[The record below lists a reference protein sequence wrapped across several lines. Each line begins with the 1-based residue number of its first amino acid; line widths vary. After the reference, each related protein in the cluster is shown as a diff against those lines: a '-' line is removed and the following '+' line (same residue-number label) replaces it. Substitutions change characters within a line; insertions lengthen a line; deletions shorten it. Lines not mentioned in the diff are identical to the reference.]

1 MFRSHFKRIE
11 VTEPIIGRSGCTS
24 HAFNNIYHDRQ
35 IIFPTRQSNVMAA
48 GHIGTLKKEM
58 AD

>member
-11 VTEPIIGRSGCTS
+11 DTEPIMGRSGRTS

-35 IIFPTRQSNVMAA
+35 IIFPKA
-48 GHIGTLKKEM
+48 K
-58 AD
+58 